1 MTDYSYEI
9 LDLLKKYDGDVQAAL
24 AGETS
29 PQCLYAFSPL
39 RENLL
44 EWVEF
49 ETDSRV
55 LQIGSDYGSV
65 TGLLAKRAGEVVVLD
80 TRDENLEVN
89 RLRQEGCTNVRY
101 IRGGFSSETGS
112 GAGKFEAGGEH
123 GSGAEETQIESQKES
138 QKESRKES
146 RIVSQKESRKVIRG
160 EIRTESCFKEYPP
173 CGQAD
178 STAARMSEPFDYVIL
193 AGSLERHRK
202 EDAAELLKWAAGFL
216 KAGGKLIA
224 AAENEMGVRYLMGA
238 EKFEVSFLEAEFRGL
253 FEELVNVFGGS
264 FLMYYPVPDYRYPVS
279 IYSDRYLPG
288 TGDVTNISAR
298 LDGPGFWFGN
308 EEEAMA
314 KVCQNGVFTKFT
326 NSFLGIWEKGNL

>member
-49 ETDSRV
+49 GTDSRV

-65 TGLLAKRAGEVVVLD
+65 TGLLAKRAGEVIVLD

-89 RLRQEGCTNVRY
+89 RLRHEGCTNVRY

-112 GAGKFEAGGEH
+112 GAGRFEAGGEH
-123 GSGAEETQIESQKES
+123 GRGAKETRIESQKES

-146 RIVSQKESRKVIRG
+146 QKGIRG
-160 EIRTESCFKEYPP
+160 EIRAESCFKEYPP
-173 CGQAD
+173 CGQSD
-178 STAARMSEPFDYVIL
+178 SAAARMSEPFDYVIL
-193 AGSLERHRK
+193 VEFPLRHRK
-202 EDAAELLKWAAGFL
+202 EDTAELLKWAAGFL
-216 KAGGKLIA
+216 KAGGKMIA

-264 FLMYYPVPDYRYPVS
+264 FLMYYPAPDYRYPVS

-314 KVCQNGVFTKFT
+314 KICQNGVFTKFT